1 MERDVGIEGYL
12 TSTPGLGGT
21 LKATADDFVVEE
33 ISSPPPPAIDGSYT
47 IAALRVRNWETNRL
61 VRELARGL
69 HISRRRIGFAGTK
82 DKRALTTQLFS
93 FENVSPEAVKALRM
107 KDVEVLDL
115 SRSDRSLEIG
125 DLAGNR
131 FQIVV
136 RELAVTEDRAMP
148 IAEEAA
154 RQIRSFGGFPNFFG
168 LQRFGSV
175 RPITHV
181 VGRNI
186 VRGEF
191 QGAVDTYVATPIEGE
206 GTESYEVRAALR
218 DTGDVHAALRS
229 YPKSYG
235 FEKAILNHLAVNP
248 GDYVGA
254 LQQLPFNLLLMFVHG
269 YQSYLF
275 NQILS
280 ERMRRGIPIHEP
292 VAGDLVLPADRR
304 GLPDRARTIDVTC
317 DNVERVTDRCREGK
331 ASVSAVLVGSEAG
344 IAGGEGCPLE
354 RVPVHQ
360 LLKVIRQRRL
370 RHADGCLELREGPPL
385 VRQELDEDL
394 PRDILPEHG
403 EDPTLRL
410 DERASDEIPLPVAV
424 LFRLQHAVALQV
436 PQMVRQHARRHPER
450 MADPAQVHA
459 RV

>member
-33 ISSPPPPAIDGSYT
+33 ISSPPPAIDGPYT

-61 VRELARGL
+61 VRELARAL

-93 FENVSPEAVKALRM
+93 FENVAAEAIKALRM
-107 KDVEVLDL
+107 KDVEVLDV
-115 SRSDRSLEIG
+115 SRSDRPLEIG
-125 DLAGNR
+125 DLVGNR
-131 FQIVV
+131 FHIVV
-136 RELAVTEDRAMP
+136 RDLAVPEARAIP

-181 VGRNI
+181 VGRHI

-191 QGAVDTYVATPIEGE
+191 REAVDAYVANPIEGE
-206 GTESYEVRAALR
+206 GAESFEVRSALR
-218 DTGDVHAALRS
+218 DTGDIHAALRS

-235 FEKAILNHLAVNP
+235 FEKAILNHLAARP

-292 VAGDLVLPADRR
+292 VAGDLVLPADKR
-304 GLPDRARTIDVTC
+304 GLPDRDRTIDVTC
-317 DNVERVTDRCREGK
+317 DNLERVTDRCREGK
-331 ASVSAVLVGSEAG
+331 AWIGAVLFGSESEF
-344 IAGGEGCPLE
+344 AGGEVGQIEKGIVAKEGLRSEDFIIPDIPRISSKGSRREILAPLHDFSVTVDE
-354 RVPVHQ
+354 SLNLTFASTRGSY
-360 LLKVIRQRRL
+360 
-370 RHADGCLELREGPPL
+370 ATCL
-385 VRQELDEDL
+385 VREFTKTE
-394 PRDILPEHG
+394 
-403 EDPTLRL
+403 
-410 DERASDEIPLPVAV
+410 
-424 LFRLQHAVALQV
+424 
-436 PQMVRQHARRHPER
+436 
-450 MADPAQVHA
+450 
-459 RV
+459 